1 MKSKVAEPAEK
12 GAEGSPQK
20 KGIKRRSKV
29 PGVMITQYIEELP
42 EGKTTPDFTRKPIAL
57 TIQEGKLA
65 IFKAIVTGDPTPKVT
80 WNRANGEINDPE
92 KFQSKYDSVTNEHTL
107 EMPKV
112 TGDEADTYKCYAT
125 NEYGKAVCTVILNV
139 IEVGFKKKKAMEA
152 SQAAPGTDP
161 TELRKMLRKGRKKEE
176 KKEGDIDENVWD
188 ILLSADKKDYESICT
203 EYGITDFRGM
213 LKKLQE
219 MKREREEEQAE
230 FIENLSNLKP
240 IKVKSEDLAEF
251 ELDME
256 LKDPTSQ
263 IFLYK
268 DGVMIPYSKDVEME
282 MKHSLKQVGKK
293 YVFQVKNLSPEDAG
307 LYQLDVEGVNI
318 FSTDFKVPPVEF
330 LVKIQEVKAEE
341 REDALFECV
350 LSLPLNE
357 IGWSLKNTPLES
369 GEKYE
374 IRASEDK
381 LIHRLLVKDCMPV
394 DAGIYTA
401 IAGIKSCSA
410 WLIVEADNDPA
421 SKGKKKGRKTTTA
434 GGGGA
439 DLSKIATEQQEKL
452 KKEMEEAVEAAKK
465 CQAEREASE
474 AAAREEGGQG
484 EGRERGAEARRE
496 RG

>member
-1 MKSKVAEPAEK
+1 MKSKVAEPAE
-12 GAEGSPQK
+12 